1 MKLNESESQPE
12 ISWINNRPI
21 EKGDLSDS
29 ALIGWMIAAFI
40 VSGVVFAMFGGKD
53 SD

>member
-1 MKLNESESQPE
+1 MKTNESQPE

-29 ALIGWMIAAFI
+29 ALVGWLIAAFI